1 MLGPGKSLVNGL
13 RPLYLPEGNVYFIR
27 VREAHVFLRLITY
40 DGARRIAMHGCTLR
54 MAASFDRLR
63 IVLEHR
69 QRIVIYPLYFH
80 HTFVPIS
87 SPCKGE

>member
-1 MLGPGKSLVNGL
+1 
-13 RPLYLPEGNVYFIR
+13 
-27 VREAHVFLRLITY
+27 
-40 DGARRIAMHGCTLR
+40 MHGRTLR
-54 MAASFDRLR
+54 MAASFDMLR

-69 QRIVIYPLYFH
+69 RRIVIYPLYSH

>member
-1 MLGPGKSLVNGL
+1 
-13 RPLYLPEGNVYFIR
+13 
-27 VREAHVFLRLITY
+27 
-40 DGARRIAMHGCTLR
+40 MHGRTLR
-54 MAASFDRLR
+54 MAASFDMLR
-63 IVLEHR
+63 IVFQYLVLEHR